1 MDKTQNL
8 VDYAVGIEKLQIIT
22 KVACTVFHVDES
34 QIFSNTRVGQLREP
48 RQIIQYLAT
57 KMTKLSLSEI
67 GKRTGNKDHA
77 TVLHAK
83 RKVLE
88 SIEPLPSGVIPNEEL
103 ANAVRTIENSVRSY
117 FGEQPVDVSEVA
129 VVLETTN
136 RVKARLEN
144 PNISFDIDESLD
156 FEQRARLDL
165 SNPFI
170 EIQTLESTLE
180 QLDNIRA
187 EVFERLQLAKEKKN
201 EKLYA

>member
-22 KVACTVFHVDES
+22 KVACAVFHVDES
-34 QIFSNTRVGQLREP
+34 QIFSNTRVAQLREP
-48 RQIIQYLAT
+48 RQVIQYLAN
-57 KMTKLSLSEI
+57 KMTKLSLAEI
-67 GKRTGNKDHA
+67 GKRTGKKDHA
-77 TVLHAK
+77 TVLNAK

-88 SIEPLPSGVIPNEEL
+88 GIEPLPNGVIPNDGL